1 MHNPANKLI
10 WYSSVVLILFLF
22 LFPGWGTV
30 ATASP
35 VPAVRFEPVSG
46 AAGSTVELKIFL
58 DNPSGMAGGQLMLNF
73 DPALAGVN
81 RVEPGNLLKDFIF
94 MPNLDRADAGII
106 RAGWAG
112 TRDLTTGGLLC
123 SVFFDLHETA
133 AILPLLD
140 EVALFRADGTPIVP
154 AQKTIILKLGMAKA
168 SVDGEI
174 RSLDGAPYLNKTA
187 GRTLVPVR
195 FVSEILGAN
204 VKWLAES
211 RQVLIQD
218 QKNEILL
225 TENSA
230 KVLVN
235 GEAGTLDCPAEMNQ
249 DRIFV
254 PLRFVSENLGALVKW
269 DAATE
274 TITITE
280 R

>member
-1 MHNPANKLI
+1 MHNPGNKII
-10 WYSSVVLILFLF
+10 WRTMVFIIIIFL
-22 LFPGWGTV
+22 LQGWGAA

-35 VPAVRFEPVSG
+35 VPAVRFEPVAGDGG
-46 AAGSTVELKIFL
+46 ATVELKVFI
-58 DNPSGMAGGQLMLNF
+58 DNPSGMAGGQLSLTF

-81 RVEPGNLLKDFIF
+81 RVEPGSLLQDFIF
-94 MPNLDRADAGII
+94 MPNLERADAGII

-112 TRDLTTGGLLC
+112 TGGLTTGGLLC

-133 AILPLLD
+133 TILPLVD
-140 EVALFRADGTPIVP
+140 ELELFRVDGSPIAP
-154 AQKTIILKLGMAKA
+154 EQKTIILKLGIAKA
-168 SVDGEI
+168 SVGGEI

-211 RQVLIQD
+211 RQVLIKD

-230 KVLVN
+230 EVFVN
-235 GEAGTLDCPAEMNQ
+235 GTPQKLDCPAEMSQ
-249 DRIFV
+249 SRIFV